1 MEYLE
6 VIKKRRSIRKFEDK
20 PIPVETVN
28 AIIETARLAPSGGN
42 GQSWQF
48 GVVMEKAIIKKL
60 AEAAGN
66 QMWITT
72 APVVIALCGQTT
84 RDLSSLPDND
94 FGMVVDKLRFTHEL
108 IEYLKKYPDQR
119 AVSLLFDRS
128 DTMIPGEHIILSV
141 VNYGLSACW
150 VGLLD
155 VRKASEI
162 LALPKEYACLF
173 LIPLGYAAEGPRNIK
188 RKAVEEIAFKN
199 SFGNKYSYSENN

>member
-1 MEYLE
+1 MEYLD
-6 VIKKRRSIRKFEDK
+6 VIKQRRSIRKYEDR
-20 PIPVETVN
+20 PVPEDIIG

-48 GVVMEKAIIKKL
+48 GVVTNKAVIKKL
-60 AEAAGN
+60 AEAAGH
-66 QMWITT
+66 QTWIAT

-84 RDLSSLPDND
+84 RDIFSLPDND
-94 FGMVVDKLRFTHEL
+94 FGIVVDKLRFTPDL

-119 AVSLLFDRS
+119 AVSMLFDRS
-128 DTMIPGEHIILSV
+128 DTMIPGEHIILSA
-141 VNYGLSACW
+141 VNFGLSACW

-155 VRKASEI
+155 VKKASDI
-162 LALPKEYACLF
+162 LNLPKEYACLF

-199 SFGNKYSYSENN
+199 SFENRYH